1 MDALRVKERLETA
14 LGAGVTALA
23 PMPVG
28 FGLTGF
34 KVELAGGRRLAVKAR
49 QTSARVDL
57 RLEGYMLGELARHST
72 LPVPAVSDAPTLI
85 APFSRRASGWRRCR
99 S

>member
-14 LGAGVTALA
+14 LGARVTALA

-34 KVELAGGRRLAVKAR
+34 KVDLADGRRLAVKAR
-49 QTSARVDL
+49 QASARVDL
-57 RLEGYMLGELARHST
+57 RLEGYMLGELARDST
-72 LPVPAVSDAPTLI
+72 LPVPAVRL
-85 APFSRRASGWRRCR
+85 
-99 S
+99 

>member
-57 RLEGYMLGELARHST
+57 RLEGYMF
-72 LPVPAVSDAPTLI
+72 APLSSAMAGTDLEGT
-85 APFSRRASGWRRCR
+85 PNQQTASPEA
-99 S
+99 SL